1 MTKPPKPSRIIG
13 TGVLVAGSAKVEAT
27 ARVFR
32 RLPPDHPVHNLVG
45 RVANEWAFVEH
56 LLDEIIWHLA
66 GLDAPTGACL
76 TAQIVG
82 SWSRMLTITAL
93 CTHRGVGQPVLNQI
107 SDVARQLHGVQA
119 RRNRILHDPWYLED
133 GSQQTQ
139 QYKAMPKDE
148 LVIGFQE
155 VTEDYLNET
164 IQKIGRR
171 IEMIMKMRQAI
182 TAAL

>member
-56 LLDEIIWHLA
+56 LLDEIIWHLD

-107 SDVARQLHGVQA
+107 SDVARQLHGPKSHPSRSVVFGGWVA
-119 RRNRILHDPWYLED
+119 ANSAIEGHAKGRTRHRISGGDRRL
-133 GSQQTQ
+133 SQ
-139 QYKAMPKDE
+139 
-148 LVIGFQE
+148 
-155 VTEDYLNET
+155 
-164 IQKIGRR
+164 
-171 IEMIMKMRQAI
+171 
-182 TAAL
+182 